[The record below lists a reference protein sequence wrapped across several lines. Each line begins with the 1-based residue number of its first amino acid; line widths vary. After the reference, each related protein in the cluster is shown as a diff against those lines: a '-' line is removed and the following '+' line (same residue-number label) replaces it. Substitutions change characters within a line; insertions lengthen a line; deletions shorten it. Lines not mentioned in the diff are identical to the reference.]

1 MRNLRLYN
9 TDAAFKTHGQA
20 AGGDGN
26 STVSIVPGVS
36 MSKDIRKRYFNPD
49 DGSVAVYTLAAK
61 YTKEGTE
68 FTPEAVPSQIKVKYI
83 TGTTSRINVNA
94 PSVGGGLK
102 PIEPFATATVPTD
115 TAITFD
121 YIYDK
126 KGELYTCCP

>member
-9 TDAAFKTHGQA
+9 TAFKTHEQA